1 MARALQLEWQHQNR
15 DAAFLQLHALP
26 WEARRAT
33 DAEQQ
38 AAARGPWLRGGLPL
52 GDTFSSRLEKQQHL
66 ISTPRHAGGN

>member
-33 DAEQQ
+33 EAEQQ

-66 ISTPRHAGGN
+66 STLRRAGGN

>member
-33 DAEQQ
+33 EAEQQ
-38 AAARGPWLRGGLPL
+38 AAARGPWL
-52 GDTFSSRLEKQQHL
+52 
-66 ISTPRHAGGN
+66 